1 MGMYDTIV
9 VADSLPW
16 PEEALSLKLNTLVKD
31 FQSKDLEC
39 AMEEYAIQ
47 GGRLFIKKWK
57 ESKWIEGDKNAKNV
71 CDRFGY
77 LERTGEYMEEVPHHG
92 IVEFYDF
99 TSDVD
104 SRWDCWVVFKAIFN
118 RGAVEGFELVEFRKD
133 DNAERKAREKKS
145 LEEYE
150 RQQNLWY
157 NKYFLQTSIVFK
169 IRRKISRLLHSFGQV
184 LQTLSYKL

>member
-77 LERTGEYMEEVPHHG
+77 LERTGEYMEEVPYHG

-104 SRWDCWVVFKAIFN
+104 GRWDCWVVFKVIFN
-118 RGAVEGFELVEFRKD
+118 RGIVEGFELVEFRKD